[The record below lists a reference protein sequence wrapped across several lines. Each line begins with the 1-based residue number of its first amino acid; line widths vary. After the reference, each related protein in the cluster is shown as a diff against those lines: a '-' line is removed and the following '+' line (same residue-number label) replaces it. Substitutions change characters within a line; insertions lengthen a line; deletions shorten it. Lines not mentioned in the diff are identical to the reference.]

1 VLGAGERKPAAL
13 PAEKGGMS
21 RRSTEHAPRP
31 PDTPSPGAQDGHA
44 PARALAWEQAPG
56 TTSCP
61 RPPPRGRARVGG
73 TTVQRARSLRKEMTE
88 AERALWAR
96 LRRRGVLGL
105 KFRCQQPLGR
115 YIVDFVCLE
124 RRLIIEVDGGQH
136 LDQEGYDRERSRWL
150 EGQGY
155 RLLRFWNSEVLSST
169 DAVVE
174 AIATALEAQRY
185 GR

>member
-1 VLGAGERKPAAL
+1 
-13 PAEKGGMS
+13 
-21 RRSTEHAPRP
+21 
-31 PDTPSPGAQDGHA
+31 
-44 PARALAWEQAPG
+44 
-56 TTSCP
+56 
-61 RPPPRGRARVGG
+61 VGG

>member
-1 VLGAGERKPAAL
+1 
-13 PAEKGGMS
+13 
-21 RRSTEHAPRP
+21 
-31 PDTPSPGAQDGHA
+31 
-44 PARALAWEQAPG
+44 
-56 TTSCP
+56 
-61 RPPPRGRARVGG
+61 
-73 TTVQRARSLRKEMTE
+73 MTE

-136 LDQEGYDRERSRWL
+136 LDQEGYDQERSQWL

-174 AIATALEAQRY
+174 AIATALQAQRN
-185 GR
+185 G